1 MNQTFGAIILF
12 GMTSINKKL
21 FGVVDNKRLIMI
33 RGFVLPI
40 GAIQTGDLDLVF
52 GEEPNKWQLDF
63 GQAEGQEE
71 GLVVYGLGKKV
82 LRDFLGQ
89 MEQSRLWVGNGVM
102 SKSYQVL
109 LVLVL
114 TETQS
119 KERSC

>member
-52 GEEPNKWQLDF
+52 GEEPNKW
-63 GQAEGQEE
+63 
-71 GLVVYGLGKKV
+71 
-82 LRDFLGQ
+82 
-89 MEQSRLWVGNGVM
+89 
-102 SKSYQVL
+102 
-109 LVLVL
+109 
-114 TETQS
+114 
-119 KERSC
+119 